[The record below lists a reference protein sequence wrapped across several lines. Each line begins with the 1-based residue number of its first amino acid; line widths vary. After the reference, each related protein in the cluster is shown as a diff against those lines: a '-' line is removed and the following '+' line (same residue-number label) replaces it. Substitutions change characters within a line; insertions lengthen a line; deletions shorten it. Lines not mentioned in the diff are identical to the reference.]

1 MSSVLVKAATK
12 RDFARS
18 YVHTAMVGL
27 DGEKMSKSKG
37 NLVLVSNLINQGVDP
52 MVVRWA
58 LLSEHYQNYREWNEI
73 VLSKSTREVAI
84 VRQAL
89 SKSEVKPVKEVIRS
103 LSDSLANN
111 LDTPMALSSVLKWA
125 NESLDQ
131 SDKGSSANDAGEL
144 ARTLDALLGLAL

>member
-1 MSSVLVKAATK
+1 
-12 RDFARS
+12 
-18 YVHTAMVGL
+18 VG
-27 DGEKMSKSKG
+27 
-37 NLVLVSNLINQGVDP
+37 
-52 MVVRWA
+52 
-58 LLSEHYQNYREWNEI
+58 
-73 VLSKSTREVAI
+73 I